1 MAITKIKIN
10 NPAGQEPSVQDIGA
24 EGTNVT
30 FSNTGTSLQS
40 TNADAA
46 IKEVLGKIPTN
57 TNQLTN
63 GAGYITISSVSTVGQ
78 TGNYSDLNGAPVL
91 ADVATSGDYEDLDN
105 TPTDL
110 GDFTNNEGYIKS
122 NYIEANPAGTA
133 SGSLTSLKVD
143 NTIYSISGGGGG
155 GDSVSWNQV
164 VQSGTKIAEVTINS
178 TTTDVYAP
186 SGGGRASVL
195 EDLTDVVITSVQN
208 NQDLSYDTTSS
219 KWINK
224 TKQVSLTKAQY
235 DALPSSKLTD
245 GIQYFITDLNVD
257 TYWIDLTGTLTA
269 GQTSITLSDSII
281 TTDSTFDFYTDTFG
295 ANPTNVVA
303 TNGSITLTFEAQQSD
318 VGVKVRVTTDGT
330 PSGSG
335 NGNGN
340 VTINSSTIVDV
351 SQVI

>member
-1 MAITKIKIN
+1 M
-10 NPAGQEPSVQDIGA
+10 
-24 EGTNVT
+24 
-30 FSNTGTSLQS
+30 
-40 TNADAA
+40 
-46 IKEVLGKIPTN
+46 GKIYLN
-57 TNQLTN
+57 SID
-63 GAGYITISSVSTVGQ
+63 Y
-78 TGNYSDLNGAPVL
+78 TG
-91 ADVATSGDYEDLDN
+91 
-105 TPTDL
+105 
-110 GDFTNNEGYIKS
+110 
-122 NYIEANPAGTA
+122 
-133 SGSLTSLKVD
+133 
-143 NTIYSISGGGGG
+143 SGGGGG
-155 GDSVSWNQV
+155 
-164 VQSGTKIAEVTINS
+164 
-178 TTTDVYAP
+178 
-186 SGGGRASVL
+186 ASAL
-195 EDLTDVVITSVQN
+195 SDLTDVNITSVQN
-208 NQDLSYDTTSS
+208 NQDLSYDATSS

-224 TKQVSLTKAQY
+224 TKQISLTKAQY

-295 ANPTNVVA
+295 ANPINVVA

-340 VTINSSTIVDV
+340 VTINSSTIVDI